1 LYKRLLEF
9 LRPYIGRL
17 GVAMACM
24 VVLAATTAG
33 MAWLLQPALDQALS
47 GKTEYIYYIPIAV
60 IALYTVKGAAY
71 FGQAY
76 LMGWIG
82 QRVIYDLRNQIYNRL
97 TTQSLNFFT
106 HRKTGELLARISYDV
121 TLVQSAVSTSVTA
134 LMRDTMTIIFLIG
147 VIFYQDWLLALI
159 AMAVFPVIIYP
170 ILRFGRKMRSAT
182 YDGQVVMGEMSSLI
196 EETVGGIRVV
206 KAFGMEDYERGRFR
220 DLIGGFMKHQMRVF
234 RVNAMSFPIMELV
247 AGFGIAGVL
256 FYGGLRVAAGE
267 ATAGTLMSFLA
278 AVIMLYEP
286 VKRLSGANNQIQ
298 QGLAAAERIFD
309 ILDEK
314 IIVSDEP
321 DAKLLNDFQHVI
333 SFESVGLRYTG
344 ADKPVLSDINLEVKA
359 GQVVALVGRSG
370 AGKSSLANL
379 VPRFMDVTKGRV
391 LLDGHDVRGVT
402 QESLRQQIALVTQD
416 VILFNDTVLNNIAYG
431 HEDVDHERVEAI
443 AKAANA
449 HEFIMKL
456 PQGYQTMVGE
466 RGVILSGGQRQRLSL
481 ARALLKDAPI
491 LVLDEA
497 TSSLDTESEQLV
509 QQAIDRLMRGRTV
522 LVIAHR
528 LSTIRH
534 ADCIVVL
541 DDGGIA
547 QKGKHEELL
556 QQGGLYAELY
566 HMQFESKTS

>member
-1 LYKRLLEF
+1 MYKRLLEF

-17 GVAMACM
+17 GIAMVCM
-24 VVLAATTAG
+24 VILAATTAG

-82 QRVIYDLRNQIYNRL
+82 QRVIYDLRNQIYSRL
-97 TTQSLNFFT
+97 TAQSLNFFA

-147 VIFYQDWLLALI
+147 VIFYQDWMLALI

-206 KAFGMEDYERGRFR
+206 KAFGMEDYERKRFR
-220 DLIGGFMKHQMRVF
+220 DLIGGFMKHQMRIF
-234 RVNAMSFPIMELV
+234 KVNAMSFPIMELV

-309 ILDEK
+309 ILDED
-314 IIVSDEP
+314 IIVSDAA
-321 DAKLLNDFQHVI
+321 DAKVLSGFQHAV
-333 SFESVGLRYTG
+333 SFENVGLCYAG
-344 ADKPVLSDINLEVKA
+344 AEKSVLSNINLEVKA
-359 GQVVALVGRSG
+359 GQVVALIGRSG

-379 VPRFMDVTKGRV
+379 VPRFMDVSEGRV
-391 LLDGHDVRGVT
+391 LLDGFDVRELT
-402 QESLRQQIALVTQD
+402 QKSLREQIALVTQD

-431 HEDVDHERVEAI
+431 HEEIDRDRVEAI

-456 PQGYQTMVGE
+456 PKGYETMVGE

-491 LVLDEA
+491 LILDEA

-509 QQAIDRLMRGRTV
+509 QQAIDRLMTGRTV

-547 QKGKHEELL
+547 QMGRHEELL

-566 HMQFESKTS
+566 HMQFESKMS